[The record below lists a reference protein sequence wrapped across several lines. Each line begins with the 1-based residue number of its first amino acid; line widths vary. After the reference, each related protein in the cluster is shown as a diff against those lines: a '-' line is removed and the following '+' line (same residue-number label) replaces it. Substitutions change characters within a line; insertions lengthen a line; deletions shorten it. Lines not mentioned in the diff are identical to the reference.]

1 MSWVRCAFGNVPFHF
16 SYFVSLNQ
24 VVSSL
29 SFLSTL
35 LVAWDQ
41 YLAVLRPLRYHHH
54 ITIIEEPLPHH
65 YNRMIFE
72 AHLIITMLGTT
83 TT

>member
-1 MSWVRCAFGNVPFHF
+1 MC
-16 SYFVSLNQ
+16 YFIFLISFIVTQ

>member
-1 MSWVRCAFGNVPFHF
+1 MC
-16 SYFVSLNQ
+16 YFIFLISFIVTQ

-41 YLAVLRPLRYHHH
+41 YLAVLRPLRYHHS
-54 ITIIEEPLPHH
+54 PH
-65 YNRMIFE
+65 NNN
-72 AHLIITMLGTT
+72 
-83 TT
+83 